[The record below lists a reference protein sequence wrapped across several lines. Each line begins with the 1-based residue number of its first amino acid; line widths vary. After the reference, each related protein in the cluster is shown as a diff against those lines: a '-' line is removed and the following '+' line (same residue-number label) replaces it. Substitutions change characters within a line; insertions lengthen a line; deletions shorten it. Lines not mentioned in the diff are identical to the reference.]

1 MKFMDVQA
9 VDGTLKLSKIAKG
22 ADYFGVTIPEK
33 RAWALMDR
41 YLELGGNTID
51 TARIYG
57 RKNADDTISR
67 SEPIVGRWMA
77 ARKNRSDI
85 ILVTKGAHP
94 DRNNLTK
101 SRVCRE
107 VIDVELETSLSELG
121 VDYVDIYFLHRDNP
135 DMPVGEIMDMM
146 DEHVKAGKIRALGA
160 SNWTVARINEANA
173 YARAHGK
180 TPFTI
185 SQIQWGIVHSTGEL
199 WNDPTMVCMNE
210 TEYQGYLENQIPVMG
225 FASQGGGFF
234 SKLLEGGTLQ
244 EKFIQRYDNPVNR
257 HRLAAIQAL
266 CEKTGKSAAAIG
278 MAFLTSNPLQSA
290 ALIGCSTLEQLEDT
304 MSDCDF
310 VLSAEECAALV
321 K

>member
-1 MKFMDVQA
+1 MKYMDVKT
-9 VDGTLKLSKIAKG
+9 VDGVIKMSKIAKG

-77 ARKNRSDI
+77 ARGNRDKI
-85 ILVTKGAHP
+85 ILVTKGGHP
-94 DRNNLTK
+94 DRNNMTK
-101 SRVCRE
+101 SRISKAI
-107 VIDVELETSLSELG
+107 IDYELETSLSELG

-135 DMPVGEIMDMM
+135 DMPVGEIVDMM
-146 DEHVKAGKIRALGA
+146 DEHVKAGKIRALGV

-173 YARAHGK
+173 YAKAHGK

-185 SQIQWGIVHSTGEL
+185 SQIQWGIAHSTSEL
-199 WNDPTMVCMNE
+199 WNDPTLLCMND
-210 TEYQGYLENQIPVMG
+210 TEYQGYLENHIPVMG

-234 SKLLEGGTLQ
+234 SKVLEGGTLQ
-244 EKFIQRYDNPVNR
+244 EKFIARYDNPVNR
-257 HRLAAIQAL
+257 HRLAAVKSM
-266 CEKTGKSAAAIG
+266 CEKTGKSAAAVG
-278 MAFLTSNPLQSA
+278 MAFMTSNPVASSA
-290 ALIGCSTLEQLEDT
+290 LVGCSTLEQLEDT
-304 MSDCDF
+304 MSECDF
-310 VLSAEECAALV
+310 TLTAEECAALV